1 MDFKAKFDQRPS
13 SLANLAP
20 EILLEAASQVS
31 SLPLRNSAALCGGF
45 STTNILLEFADG
57 ERCVLRISSR
67 HERLKMEADL
77 LDYLSREAP
86 EVPTPKVL
94 WRAPEHL
101 PGVLGAFAMTYV
113 EGHLLASIEDG
124 LSPANCRDICEHL
137 ALVAA
142 RIHDLRFAQC
152 GLLGP
157 GPKVTEPF
165 ASYAAGTVGFMQS
178 CLDNTNLQRRLGAE
192 RCRRLDHSLTNR
204 PDLHEPSVTHQLC
217 HSDFNQKNFLIQR
230 NANGRHQVTA
240 VLDWEFGFSGSSVMD
255 IGNLLRF
262 EHESPA
268 VESSWF
274 ADAYRAAGGH
284 LDKAWREQSLFA
296 DLIAQ
301 CAFLINPEELP
312 NTFRTAIGVID
323 RTLAVLD
330 PHA

>member
-1 MDFKAKFDQRPS
+1 MDFATKFDQRRPS
-13 SLANLAP
+13 PANLAP
-20 EILLEAASQVS
+20 QILLEAASQLS
-31 SLPLRNSAALCGGF
+31 SSPLRNSAVLSGGF

-57 ERCVLRISSR
+57 ERCVLRVSSR
-67 HERLKMEADL
+67 YERLQTEADL

-94 WRAPEHL
+94 WRASEHF
-101 PGVLGAFAMTYV
+101 PGELGAFAMTYID
-113 EGHLLASIEDG
+113 GHLLANIEDG
-124 LSPANCRDICEHL
+124 LSRTDCRDICDQL
-137 ALVAA
+137 ALVAS
-142 RIHDLRFAQC
+142 RIHDLRFPQC

-178 CLDNTNLQRRLGAE
+178 CLDNANLQRRLGAE
-192 RCRRLDHSLTNR
+192 RCHRLHRCLTHR
-204 PDLHEPSVTHQLC
+204 PDLHEPSSTPQLC
-217 HSDFNQKNFLIQR
+217 HSDFNQKNFLIHH
-230 NANGRHQVTA
+230 NPNGRHQLTA
-240 VLDWEFGFSGSSVMD
+240 VLDWEFAFSGSSVID

-274 ADAYRAAGGH
+274 ADAYRATGGH

-296 DLIAQ
+296 DLLAQ